1 MNRFFTKSIGLI
13 ALVGAFTMFAS
24 QAEAALSM
32 SLTSYNA
39 ANVAQAT
46 SGVINDQG
54 MGDANG
60 ALGAVTFIGAVGAWT
75 INVDTG
81 LGEGQLSPQPHVD
94 LNYTTFGANAAPG
107 DYLEVTFTQTNTTAS
122 SPGFSMAIGGT
133 NNGTSTVARLL
144 VNGAQVGSLGPF
156 ASANGSGAFMGA
168 GSSVGGGVSP
178 YTLTQVVRVT
188 RLAGTGQGN
197 ASGDFEV
204 VPEPASLSLL
214 GLGLAALA
222 ARRRRSA

>member
-54 MGDANG
+54 MGDSNG
-60 ALGAVTFIGAVGAWT
+60 VLGAVTFIGAVGAWT

-81 LGEGQLSPQPHVD
+81 LGDPHFVAQPHVD
-94 LNYTTFGANAAPG
+94 LAYTTSGQGAGVG
-107 DYLEVTFTQTNTTAS
+107 DYLEITFTQTNTPTS
-122 SPGFSMAIGGT
+122 SPGFAMSIGGT
-133 NNGTSTVARLL
+133 NNGTSTTARLL

-156 ASANGSGAFMGA
+156 AGAAFMGT
-168 GSSVGGGVSP
+168 GSTAGGGVAP
-178 YTLTQVVRVT
+178 YTLTQIVRVT
-188 RLAGTGQGN
+188 RTAGGTGN